1 MKGATLTHNH
11 PSSSTFSPA
20 DVSIM
25 TEQGLNVIRTTGTS
39 KTYQLKKLNGAEVN
53 HDFSIDYEKA
63 MSDNKKITDKDFRK
77 YEKERKQGKI
87 SPLEYQDKINA
98 LNKKWNDLNSD
109 WLKKNSKNYGYKYG
123 VIERGK

>member
-25 TEQGLNVIRTTGTS
+25 TEQGLNVIRATGTS

-63 MSDNKKITDKDFRK
+63 MSDNKKKQIRTSVSMRK
-77 YEKERKQGKI
+77 
-87 SPLEYQDKINA
+87 NA
-98 LNKKWNDLNSD
+98 N
-109 WLKKNSKNYGYKYG
+109 
-123 VIERGK
+123 RGK

>member
-25 TEQGLNVIRTTGTS
+25 TEQGLNVIRATGTS

-63 MSDNKKITDKDFRK
+63 MSDNKN
-77 YEKERKQGKI
+77 
-87 SPLEYQDKINA
+87 KINA